1 MKKLE
6 WDVIK
11 KVIIGSIVGIV
22 IIMSCLFIRQRQ
34 VIKDL
39 EHDLTIKQE
48 THIQEFDYTET
59 EAYAKTIKETLAEQ
73 GELVVL
79 RGEINIKHKYVL
91 DEEGFLGINQTEKF
105 TATANAY
112 YQFTTDLNSATVQ
125 ADGKKIVVTLKAPK
139 LDKEATHR
147 KANTMYVI
155 QDETSSSLFS
165 GRENSKKVVRFWED
179 TFDQRANERI
189 EGIYDSKSLE
199 DETVRLVSNLLKH
212 LMKDMKIEVKM
223 EV

>member
-1 MKKLE
+1 MKRLE

-11 KVIIGSIVGIV
+11 KVIIGSVVGIV

-34 VIKDL
+34 VIKNL

-59 EAYAKTIKETLAEQ
+59 EAYAKTIKETLVEE
-73 GELVVL
+73 GEMIVL
-79 RGEINIKHKYVL
+79 KGEINIKHKYVL

-112 YQFTTDLNSATVQ
+112 YQFTTDLNNATVQ
-125 ADGKKIVVTLKAPK
+125 VEGKKIVVTLKAPK

-147 KANTMYVI
+147 KANTMYVM
-155 QDETSSSLFS
+155 QDETSSSFFS
-165 GRENSKKVVRFWED
+165 SRENSRRVVRFWED

-189 EGIYDSKSLE
+189 ESIYDSEDLK
-199 DETVRLVSNLLKH
+199 DETVKLVSNLLKH
-212 LMKDMKIEVKM
+212 LAKDVKIEVKM

>member
-11 KVIIGSIVGIV
+11 KVIIGSVVGIV

-34 VIKDL
+34 EIKSL

-48 THIQEFDYTET
+48 THTQEFDYTET
-59 EAYAKTIKETLAEQ
+59 EAYAKTIKETLVEE
-73 GELVVL
+73 GELIVL

-105 TATANAY
+105 TATCNAY
-112 YQFTTDLNSATVQ
+112 YQFTTDL
-125 ADGKKIVVTLKAPK
+125 GKSKVRVEKNKIIIEVGTPK

-147 KANTMYVI
+147 KANTMYVM
-155 QDETSSSLFS
+155 QDETSSSFFS
-165 GRENSKKVVRFWED
+165 SKKNARDVVRYWED
-179 TFDQRANERI
+179 TFMERANERI
-189 EGIYDSKSLE
+189 EGIYETNSLKK
-199 DETVRLVSNLLKH
+199 ETEKIVLGLVKH
-212 LMKDMKIEVKM
+212 LTSDNFKIEV
-223 EV
+223 EVK

>member
-11 KVIIGSIVGIV
+11 KVIIGSVVGIV

-34 VIKDL
+34 VIKNL

-59 EAYAKTIKETLAEQ
+59 EAYAKTIKETLVEE
-73 GELVVL
+73 GEMIVL
-79 RGEINIKHKYVL
+79 KGEINIKHKYVL

-112 YQFTTDLNSATVQ
+112 YQFTTDLNNATVQ
-125 ADGKKIVVTLKAPK
+125 VKGKKIVVTLKAPK

-147 KANTMYVI
+147 KANTMYVM
-155 QDETSSSLFS
+155 QDETSSSFFS
-165 GRENSKKVVRFWED
+165 SRENSKKVVRFWED

-189 EGIYDSKSLE
+189 ENIYDSKDLE
-199 DETVRLVSNLLKH
+199 EETVKLVSNLLKH
-212 LMKDMKIEVKM
+212 LAKDVKIEVKM
-223 EV
+223 EG